1 MTALTH
7 PTVERLHELGFNGM
21 AVAFAELINNPD
33 AASLAP
39 GDWLGLL
46 LDRESTWRQERQL
59 KARLRYARL
68 RHPQACVEDVDYRTP
83 RGLDRALFQRLATGQ
98 WIAEHRSLL
107 VVGRTGTGK
116 SWLSCALAQR
126 ACRDNY
132 SVLYQRL
139 PRLFPDLALA
149 RGDGR
154 FPRLMRALGGV
165 NLLVLDDWGPETL
178 TPEQRRDLLEILEER
193 YGRGSTIITSQIPI
207 ERWHDVIGDP
217 TLADAILDRIVHNA
231 YRIEL
236 VGESLRKPRTGTEK

>member
-21 AVAFAELINNPD
+21 AAAFAELINNPD

-46 LDRESTWRQERQL
+46 LDRESTWRQERRL

-68 RHPQACVEDVDYRTP
+68 RHPQACVEDYRTP
-83 RGLDRALFQRLATGQ
+83 RGLDRALFHKLTTGQ
-98 WIAEHRSLL
+98 WIVEHRSLL